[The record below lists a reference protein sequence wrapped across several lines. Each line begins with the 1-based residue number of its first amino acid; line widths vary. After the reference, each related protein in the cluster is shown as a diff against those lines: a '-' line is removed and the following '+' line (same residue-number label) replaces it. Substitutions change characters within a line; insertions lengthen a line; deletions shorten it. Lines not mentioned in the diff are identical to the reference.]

1 MKIKLLFE
9 TCYEFHSRLLLVY
22 SNKLLKTRLTSE
34 RKECLPVQRRKVVI
48 DKNQLC
54 IQFLRIFTPLR
65 YRVRILDKSCSNAR
79 YSEAQVYTYH
89 SRIGYT
95 RTENCEY
102 GRTIHG
108 VFHHRV
114 PFLVTSELLGSE
126 AVPFNSADSSN
137 LISL

>member
-1 MKIKLLFE
+1 MKIKLHFE
-9 TCYEFHSRLLLVY
+9 TCYEFHSQLLLVY
-22 SNKLLKTRLTSE
+22 GNKLLKTRLISE
-34 RKECLPVQRRKVVI
+34 RKECFPVQRGKIVI

-79 YSEAQVYTYH
+79 YSEARVYIYH
-89 SRIGYT
+89 PRIGYT

-102 GRTIHG
+102 GRTIHR

-126 AVPFNSADSSN
+126 AVPFNSAGSSN